1 MCDVCRTQENEREF
15 YSVSAES
22 SGIEVTRKEATQV
35 GWGEER
41 GRESRTVQTAEKMGE
56 KEEKKKALVH

>member
-1 MCDVCRTQENEREF
+1 M
-15 YSVSAES
+15 SAES

-35 GWGEER
+35 GWGEEG

>member
-1 MCDVCRTQENEREF
+1 M
-15 YSVSAES
+15 SAES
-22 SGIEVTRKEATQV
+22 SGIKVTRKEATQV

-56 KEEKKKALVH
+56 KEEKKKEVVN

>member
-1 MCDVCRTQENEREF
+1 M
-15 YSVSAES
+15 SAES
-22 SGIEVTRKEATQV
+22 PGIEVTRKEATQV

-41 GRESRTVQTAEKMGE
+41 GRESRTVHTAEKMGE